1 MKKYGHAIWRG
12 YKTYIVQYL
21 GFACIMLL
29 QDYSGVLYYTPH
41 TGQIR
46 APVEAAM
53 FAQKNDVAPA

>member
-1 MKKYGHAIWRG
+1 MVMQFGVDIKLTLCNILALHI
-12 YKTYIVQYL
+12 L
-21 GFACIMLL
+21 LL